1 MIGNE
6 SFGAV
11 RRGDRLAGRSGKDA
25 GFSLVEILVVV
36 SIIGIL
42 AAIAIP
48 SFKNLMPRIRLGNAT
63 QRLCNELAMMRM
75 AAIAKNTQ
83 YKVTIDWSANAYT
96 LWQYTD
102 DPATAATDFQWR
114 MNSTTTLGGG
124 IAFEFPRFKANKPY
138 GNVADTFILLNA
150 NGTTSV
156 PMWNEAIWITVKTED
171 ARFKRRVVV
180 ASTGRI
186 HSEKWTGGTESDPG
200 NWKVD

>member
-1 MIGNE
+1 
-6 SFGAV
+6 
-11 RRGDRLAGRSGKDA
+11 
-25 GFSLVEILVVV
+25 LVVTV
-36 SIIGIL
+36 AIIGVL
-42 AAIAIP
+42 GMIAIP
-48 SFKNLMPRIRLGNAT
+48 SFRNLMPRVRLGNAT
-63 QRLCNELAMMRM
+63 QTLCNELAMSRM

-83 YKVTIDWSANAYT
+83 YKVTIDWAGNAYT

-102 DPATAATDFQWR
+102 DPATAAIDFNWR
-114 MNSTTTLGGG
+114 SNTTTHLGSG

-138 GNVADTFILLNA
+138 ADVADTFVVLNA

-156 PMWNEAIWITVKTED
+156 PMWNEALWITVKTED
-171 ARFKRRVVV
+171 GLTKRRVVV